1 MVVWG
6 PGGGH
11 RVSPGSKVAINRIC
25 PHIPRSQAADWRLSR
40 TLEGQWGRARPREGS
55 QNLEIIV
62 LGHLVK
68 SSEGQLLGGSGRFWA
83 HFDRKWGGLDAQPIA
98 G

>member
-1 MVVWG
+1 M
-6 PGGGH
+6 
-11 RVSPGSKVAINRIC
+11 SPGSKVAINRIC

-62 LGHLVK
+62 
-68 SSEGQLLGGSGRFWA
+68 GGI
-83 HFDRKWGGLDAQPIA
+83 L
-98 G
+98 